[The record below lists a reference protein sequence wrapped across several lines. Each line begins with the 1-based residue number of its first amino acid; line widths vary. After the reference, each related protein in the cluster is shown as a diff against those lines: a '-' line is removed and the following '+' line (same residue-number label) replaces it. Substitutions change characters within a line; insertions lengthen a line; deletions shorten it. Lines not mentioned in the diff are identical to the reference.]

1 MRGLL
6 RLRRQWEAT
15 PRRCLVSFFIWLSD
29 ANSRR
34 APLCYRPGS
43 HRTIAA
49 RNSAHNIDIAGLEQK
64 HGSLQE
70 LLDGGTLLENELAP
84 VEKAEGRAGS
94 VTITT
99 TALVHGGSTN
109 VDTEPRLSC
118 HMTYAAAD
126 FVEAGFDGI
135 IEFSFPEHWRRLR
148 AQLPPDRRHIVP
160 VPSDHPRL

>member
-1 MRGLL
+1 MRV
-6 RLRRQWEAT
+6 WESYPNAWISVQL
-15 PRRCLVSFFIWLSD
+15 PKDVQIRVWGYPPKISADPYGSALFQVKGSLVVHLVE
-29 ANSRR
+29 AV
-34 APLCYRPGS
+34 
-43 HRTIAA
+43 
-49 RNSAHNIDIAGLEQK
+49 AGLEQK
-64 HGSLQE
+64 HGSRQE

-84 VEKAEGRAGS
+84 LEKADGRAGS

-118 HMTYAAAD
+118 HMTYAAAE

-160 VPSDHPRL
+160 VPSGHPRL